1 MAAPSFAK
9 LERVDTLQ
17 AFADIVNRADG
28 EIDLTRAAA
37 MIGLRAYPDLDVD
50 GLARALDDM
59 AVGVHDLAG
68 LRRRLFADL
77 GFTGESLAYYH
88 PDNSFLHRVVER
100 RRGIPITL
108 SVLTI
113 EVGRRAGVKLEGIG
127 MPGHFLVREL
137 ASGLYMDAFHGGV
150 LLDEQACELLFRA
163 ATGAGPEIPF
173 GASLLPV
180 VGRAQILGRMLN
192 NLGLVHRVNAD
203 APALEWTLRLRLALP
218 EVTGQDIIELAE
230 AVAAQGRALAAV
242 RELEAWAEVS
252 PDLAGPLKLTARGL
266 LARLN

>member
-1 MAAPSFAK
+1 
-9 LERVDTLQ
+9 VDTLQ
-17 AFADIVNRADG
+17 VFADIVNRQDA

-37 MIGLRAYPDLDVD
+37 MIGLRQYPDLDVD
-50 GLARALDDM
+50 LVAQSLDGM
-59 AVGVHDLAG
+59 AVGIKDLPG
-68 LRRRLFADL
+68 LRARLFADL
-77 GFTGESLAYYH
+77 GFSGESLAYYH
-88 PDNSFLHRVVER
+88 PDNSFLHRVLER

-108 SVLTI
+108 SVLAI
-113 EVGRRAGVKLEGIG
+113 EVGRRAGITLEGIG
-127 MPGHFLVREL
+127 MPGHFLVREPR
-137 ASGLYMDAFHGGV
+137 SGVYMDAFHGGV

-173 GASLLPV
+173 SGALLPAV
-180 VGRAQILGRMLN
+180 NRAQILGRMLN
-192 NLGLVHRVNAD
+192 NLGLVYRVNAD
-203 APALEWTLRLRLALP
+203 SAGLEWTLRLRLALP

-230 AVAAQGRALAAV
+230 AVAAQGRARDAV

>member
-1 MAAPSFAK
+1 
-9 LERVDTLQ
+9 VDTLQ

-77 GFTGESLAYYH
+77 GLTGESLAYYH

-108 SVLTI
+108 SVLAI
-113 EVGRRAGVKLEGIG
+113 EVGRRAGVTLEGIG
-127 MPGHFLVREL
+127 MPGHFLVRES

-203 APALEWTLRLRLALP
+203 APALEWTLRLRMALP

-230 AVAAQGRALAAV
+230 AVAAQGRARAAV

>member
-1 MAAPSFAK
+1 M
-9 LERVDTLQ
+9 DTLQ
-17 AFADIVNRADG
+17 AFADIVNRPDS

-37 MIGLRAYPDLDVD
+37 MIGLRDYPDLDLEAV
-50 GLARALDDM
+50 ARSLDDM
-59 AVGVHDLAG
+59 AVGVDDLAG

-77 GFTGESLAYYH
+77 GFAGETSAYYH

-108 SVLTI
+108 SVLAI
-113 EVGRRAGVKLEGIG
+113 EVGRRAEVTLEGIG
-127 MPGHFLVREL
+127 MPGHFLVRE
-137 ASGLYMDAFHGGV
+137 AATGIYMDAFHGGV

-163 ATGAGPEIPF
+163 ATGAGREIPF
-173 GASLLPV
+173 SADLLPAV
-180 VGRAQILGRMLN
+180 NRAQILGRMLN

-203 APALEWTLRLRLALP
+203 APSLEWVLRLRLALP
-218 EVTGQDIIELAE
+218 EVTGQDVIELAE
-230 AVAAQGRALAAV
+230 AVAAQGRAQAAV

-252 PDLAGPLKLTARGL
+252 PDLAAPLKLTARGL